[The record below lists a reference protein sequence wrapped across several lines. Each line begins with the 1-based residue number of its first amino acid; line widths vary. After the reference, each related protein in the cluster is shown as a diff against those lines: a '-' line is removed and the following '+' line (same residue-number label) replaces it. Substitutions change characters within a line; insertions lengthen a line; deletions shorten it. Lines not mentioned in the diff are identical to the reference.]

1 MSHIQLTQ
9 QEVSLLVQV
18 VGQLNINPAA
28 DDASAICALVQSIK
42 GKLGALLATEQPA
55 APAVSEQ
62 APQEC
67 LAQ

>member
-18 VGQLNINPAA
+18 IGQLNINPAA
-28 DDASAICALVQSIK
+28 DDAPAICCLVQSIK
-42 GKLGALLATEQPA
+42 QKLGALLTQSEATEQ
-55 APAVSEQ
+55 APQ
-62 APQEC
+62 AQTEQEC